1 MTLDEIDIRR
11 DVVERLDLAPIGYY
25 VTGSEAMALHGIAY
39 RQTNDTDFVLA
50 IEPHDYEA
58 RLRPAFEPTYV
69 VNTLVAHPPRWLG
82 SAIHM
87 RAVAKADF
95 VIRSGGPW
103 ADAAFERRM
112 RIEDPLMGPV
122 WVSTLEDLVLARLE
136 WSEGLL
142 TGHQATDV
150 RAIAGAPVAL
160 DADYLRHQAAT
171 LGLSALLDEVLSG
184 SA

>member
-11 DVVERLDLAPIGYY
+11 DVVERLDRASIPYY

-39 RQTNDTDFVLA
+39 RQTNDTDFVVA
-50 IEPHDYEA
+50 IQPDHYETC
-58 RLRPAFEPTYV
+58 LRSAFQPTYLV
-69 VNTLVAHPPRWLG
+69 STLVAHPPKWLG

-87 RAVAKADF
+87 RAVSKADF

-122 WVSTLEDLVLARLE
+122 WVSTLEDLLLATLE

-142 TGHQATDV
+142 AGQQGEDA
-150 RAIAGAPVAL
+150 RAIAGAFVAL
-160 DADYLRHQAAT
+160 DTDYLRRHA
-171 LGLSALLDEVLSG
+171 SALGVDSFLDVVLSG
-184 SA
+184 DA